1 MLYCTFDTMQQNE
14 TLHLS
19 VDCVLFG
26 YDDAGLKVLLIN
38 QKRTEPAD
46 SNVKPMS
53 QLPGDLILLDE
64 GLDEAAARVLYELTQ
79 LNGVYLKQFHAFG
92 DPNRVKDL
100 KDRAWLRSV
109 RTQPEQRVVTVGY
122 FGLVSLHDFNPKPAS
137 FAGSA
142 DWIDLQDIGELA
154 FDHNEILSGAIDAL
168 QSQLESQHI
177 SFELLPKKF
186 TISQLQSLYEVV
198 LEKKFDKRN
207 FRKNVK
213 KMSHVVP
220 LDEKQQGVM
229 HKPAQLFSF
238 NRDELES

>member
-1 MLYCTFDTMQQNE
+1 M
-14 TLHLS
+14 
-19 VDCVLFG
+19 
-26 YDDAGLKVLLIN
+26 
-38 QKRTEPAD
+38 
-46 SNVKPMS
+46 
-53 QLPGDLILLDE
+53 
-64 GLDEAAARVLYELTQ
+64 YELTQ

>member
-1 MLYCTFDTMQQNE
+1 MQQNE

-154 FDHNEILSGAIDAL
+154 FDHNEILSRAIDAL

-238 NRDELES
+238 NRDELQS

>member
-1 MLYCTFDTMQQNE
+1 MQQNE

-238 NRDELES
+238 NRNELES

>member
-1 MLYCTFDTMQQNE
+1 MQQNE

-238 NRDELES
+238 NRDELQS

>member
-1 MLYCTFDTMQQNE
+1 MQQNE

-79 LNGVYLKQFHAFG
+79 LNGVFLKQFHAFG

>member
-1 MLYCTFDTMQQNE
+1 MQQNE

-26 YDDAGLKVLLIN
+26 YDDAGLKVLSIN

-154 FDHNEILSGAIDAL
+154 FDHNEILSRAIDAL

>member
-1 MLYCTFDTMQQNE
+1 MQQNE

-154 FDHNEILSGAIDAL
+154 FDHNEILSRAIDAL

>member
-1 MLYCTFDTMQQNE
+1 MQQNE

-46 SNVKPMS
+46 SSVKPMS

-154 FDHNEILSGAIDAL
+154 FDHNEILSRAIDAL

>member
-1 MLYCTFDTMQQNE
+1 MQQNE

>member
-154 FDHNEILSGAIDAL
+154 FDHNEILSRAIDAL

>member
-1 MLYCTFDTMQQNE
+1 MQQNE

-186 TISQLQSLYEVV
+186 TLSQLQGLYEVV

-213 KMSHVVP
+213 KMNHVIP

-238 NRDELES
+238 NRDEIES